1 MSRGPPEP
9 SAAVLGSGTMAS
21 RYAPIGE
28 YGVIG
33 DLYTV
38 ALVGMDGSIDFLCL
52 PHFDSPSVFAALVD
66 AERGGRFQI
75 APLLEGA
82 ARKQLYLPDTNVL
95 LTRFLDAHGVAELS
109 DFMPVEDAGQAHTL
123 VRRAKTVRGDVRFQ
137 MRCDPRFDYARAP
150 HAAERRSDTEVLFLG
165 RSGAGELMLRLRSS
179 VPMRLEN
186 GAAVAEFT
194 LGADASAWFVL
205 EVVLEQAP
213 SPSEQPDYQS
223 DAFKQTVNFWR
234 HWIARSGYGGRWREI
249 VNRSALTLKLLT
261 SRQHGSI
268 VAAPTFGL
276 PETIGG
282 GRNWDYRY
290 TWIRDSSFS
299 STG

>member
-1 MSRGPPEP
+1 
-9 SAAVLGSGTMAS
+9 MAS

-95 LTRFLDAHGVAELS
+95 LTRFSMLTAS
-109 DFMPVEDAGQAHTL
+109 PSCPTSCPWKTRGQAHNL
-123 VRRAKTVRGDVRFQ
+123 VRRAKTVRA
-137 MRCDPRFDYARAP
+137 RCASRCAAIRASTMRAP
-150 HAAERRSDTEVLFLG
+150 PTRPSVGRHRGALLRAVRRRRAGAAPAIVRPDASRERR
-165 RSGAGELMLRLRSS
+165 GAGRFHAGR
-179 VPMRLEN
+179 RH
-186 GAAVAEFT
+186 
-194 LGADASAWFVL
+194 LGLVRL
-205 EVVLEQAP
+205 EVVLAQEP
-213 SPSEQPDYQS
+213 SPSEQPDYES

-234 HWIARSGYGGRWREI
+234 RWVARSTYGAAGARW
-249 VNRSALTLKLLT
+249 
-261 SRQHGSI
+261 
-268 VAAPTFGL
+268 
-276 PETIGG
+276 
-282 GRNWDYRY
+282 
-290 TWIRDSSFS
+290 
-299 STG
+299 